1 MKKIL
6 SVIISVFIC
15 TLVLAGCGGT
25 NFDADSAVKQL
36 MSAGIFDE
44 TLTEV
49 SSSVTQKRLSLSEE
63 DIESCTSYAGTK
75 AVVDEIVLVKVSSS
89 DAAERVK
96 TALDRHIETQK
107 KSYSSY
113 RPDEVPKLDSAVIV
127 SEGGYV
133 ILVVSKDSGK
143 AQSIVKGCLK

>member
-15 TLVLAGCGGT
+15 ALALAGCGSMG
-25 NFDADSAVKQL
+25 FDTDSAVEQL

-44 TLTEV
+44 NLTEV

-63 DIESCTSYAGTK
+63 DVESCTAYAGTK
-75 AVVDEIVLVKVSSS
+75 AVVDEIVLVKTSSAEAS
-89 DAAERVK
+89 EKVKAAFDK
-96 TALDRHIETQK
+96 HIETQK